1 MTTAQ
6 PSGVVTPEA
15 VLLEFDTAGVGSR
28 VIAEILDLLVQVAA
42 LIALSLVAS
51 LASTGG
57 VDLGQTTAL
66 IITLVMTFLI
76 LVGYPIAMETLWN
89 GRTLGKA
96 AMGVRVVTS
105 EGGPIRFRHAAI
117 RGIFGLVEIWIFLG
131 SIAIVSMVCTTR
143 NQRVGD
149 LVAGTI
155 VLRERSAAGPGV
167 AVSFPTPPG
176 YEAYVASLDVTPLSA
191 EQYSIIRSFLM
202 RVLQL
207 SWPARASLAVR
218 LANPTAVLMRHTPPP
233 QVSPELFLVCVAS
246 AYQHRYGGPVPM
258 TPVPGSYGSP
268 IGPPRPPPGLAG
280 RVLTTC
286 PSDRRPAFAAV
297 A

>member
-1 MTTAQ
+1 MTSAQ
-6 PSGVVTPEA
+6 RAGVVTPEA
-15 VLLEFDTAGVGSR
+15 VLLQFDTAGVGSR
-28 VIAEILDLLVQVAA
+28 VVAEVLDLLVQIMALAA
-42 LIALSLVAS
+42 VSLVAS
-51 LASTGG
+51 LAASGG
-57 VDLGQTTAL
+57 IDIGQTAAIVLTFVL
-66 IITLVMTFLI
+66 TFLI

-131 SIAIVSMVCTTR
+131 SLAIVSILATR
-143 NQRVGD
+143 RDQRIGD

-176 YEAYVASLDVTPLSA
+176 FEAYVATLDVTPVSA

-202 RVLQL
+202 RVMRL
-207 SWPARASLAVR
+207 SGPARATLAVR
-218 LANPTAVLMRHTPPP
+218 LANPTAIAMHHDPPP
-233 QVSPELFLVCVAS
+233 QVNPELFLVCVAA
-246 AYQHRYGGPVPM
+246 AYQRRHGGPLA
-258 TPVPGSYGSP
+258 PVAPP
-268 IGPPRPPPGLAG
+268 PAGPPPPPPGWRG
-280 RVLTTC
+280 V
-286 PSDRRPAFAAV
+286 S
-297 A
+297 

>member
-28 VIAEILDLLVQVAA
+28 VVAEILDLLVQVAA

-57 VDLGQTTAL
+57 INLGQTTAL
-66 IITLVMTFLI
+66 VLTLVMTFLI

-207 SWPARASLAVR
+207 SWPARAALAVR

-258 TPVPGSYGSP
+258 ARAPGTYGSP
-268 IGPPRPPPGLAG
+268 IGPPQPPPGWRG
-280 RVLTTC
+280 VT
-286 PSDRRPAFAAV
+286 
-297 A
+297 